1 MRYQSFTLNFFAAFA
16 LLCGLCVM
24 HLFLGFLRVL
34 RGSILYLMEKQT
46 MIRKLLASVLALSM
60 SYFGMAQ
67 AAPTLVTTGQ
77 VAAAQD
83 AAYIERDRALVLDTL
98 QRADVQA
105 KMQELGVDPAA
116 AQQRVAALSD
126 AEIARLARSIET
138 DPAGGT
144 SVLGFL
150 LTIFIVLLVT
160 DILGFT
166 QVFPFVKH
174 GSARAQ

>member
-1 MRYQSFTLNFFAAFA
+1 
-16 LLCGLCVM
+16 
-24 HLFLGFLRVL
+24 
-34 RGSILYLMEKQT
+34 
-46 MIRKLLASVLALSM
+46 MINKLLASVLVLSM
-60 SYFGMAQ
+60 SCFGMAQ
-67 AAPTLVTTGQ
+67 AAPTLVTTEQ
-77 VAAAQD
+77 VAA
-83 AAYIERDRALVLDTL
+83 ERVVADVQHDRALVLAAL

-105 KMQELGVDPAA
+105 KMQELGVAPGA
-116 AQQRVAALSD
+116 AQQRVAALTD

-144 SVLGFL
+144 SALGFV
-150 LTIFIVLLVT
+150 LTIFIVLLIT

>member
-1 MRYQSFTLNFFAAFA
+1 
-16 LLCGLCVM
+16 
-24 HLFLGFLRVL
+24 
-34 RGSILYLMEKQT
+34 
-46 MIRKLLASVLALSM
+46 MIRKLLASVLVLSM
-60 SYFGMAQ
+60 SCFGVAQ

-77 VAAAQD
+77 VAASQD
-83 AAYIERDRALVLDTL
+83 AAYVERDRALVLDTL

-105 KMQELGVDPAA
+105 KMQEMGVDPEAA
-116 AQQRVAALSD
+116 MQRVAALTD
-126 AEIARLARSIET
+126 DEIARLAHSIET
-138 DPAGGT
+138 DPAGGN

-166 QVFPFVKH
+166 QVFPFVRH